1 MQKAREWRRNNQ
13 EQRIRRK
20 NNRNKRGVGDK
31 TREEL
36 DSEGASAWSTA
47 DEQRIMALVPSKTD
61 LTEMFTELENVIKAE
76 ISNVRADMGHLLR
89 RVEEVKEVSGTQ
101 AKEISDLKDQVSK
114 MRNENR
120 TLAFRLEEQENQ
132 SR

>member
-1 MQKAREWRRNNQ
+1 M
-13 EQRIRRK
+13 
-20 NNRNKRGVGDK
+20 
-31 TREEL
+31 

-76 ISNVRADMGHLLR
+76 ISNVRADMGHLLP